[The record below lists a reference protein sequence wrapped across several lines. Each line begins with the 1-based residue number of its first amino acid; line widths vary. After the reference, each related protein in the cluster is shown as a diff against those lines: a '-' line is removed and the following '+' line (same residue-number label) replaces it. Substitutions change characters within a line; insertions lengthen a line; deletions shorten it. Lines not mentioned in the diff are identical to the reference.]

1 MAIERDFITPAGMT
15 VLTTANVVGNTTSL
29 DMFSNT
35 ARAQT
40 YPIFSQNFA
49 MSPLLDSRFVFI
61 RNTTGS
67 YVAANGIIA
76 YANTNVPR
84 FEYDPITFQGKG
96 LMLEEGRFNQVQNSS
111 NMGGVNWGGYD
122 GVAGGDNFEII
133 PNAGRA
139 PDGSNTACF
148 FLHNTDVNTYYV
160 LWQDVAN
167 IQTNVTYTRS
177 VFIKANTSPQESGSQ
192 IAQYDNVDNQNSVY
206 ITLGFN
212 ANGTISGYSNIS
224 GAAGANCQVHSIGW
238 QNYPDGW
245 SRFYY
250 SFRYTSGGTRTIQLK
265 HELNSAGLTGTNF
278 NARGIYWWGAQV
290 EQGPFVTSFIPTLPN
305 QTTSRQSDYAYI
317 QDDNFRS
324 FKTNIMTVVDTT
336 AYQGYHGNGA
346 MVSTSEQRYNNVWKI
361 MNLPRLP
368 GPYVPAQDSRFAG
381 GQEIGHYTLNNVTP
395 VHAYQHYLGGFINN
409 ETYAGFNVF
418 NNLVTGTANSNITDV
433 NYVSTAMVIR
443 SNNYIFV
450 ANGGISSTNINY
462 SGLANNNYM
471 QIGPL
476 NGYFKRLAIYSGQ
489 LSNTEMIAIT
499 TT

>member
-35 ARAQT
+35 ARSQS

-49 MSPLLDSRFVFI
+49 MSPLLDSRFVFV
-61 RNTTGS
+61 RNTSGS
-67 YVAANGIIA
+67 YVAANGLIA

-122 GVAGGDNFEII
+122 GDVAGDNFII
-133 PNAGRA
+133 VPNAGLA

-148 FLHNTDVNTYYV
+148 FRHNTDVNTYYV
-160 LWQDVAN
+160 LWQDATN
-167 IQTNVTYTRS
+167 IVTNVTYTRS
-177 VFIKANTSPQESGSQ
+177 VFVKANTTPQEAGGQ
-192 IAQYDNVDNQNSVY
+192 IGQYDNVDFINSVY
-206 ITLGFN
+206 ISFGFN
-212 ANGTISGYSNIS
+212 ANGTISGWSGGAIGSNV
-224 GAAGANCQVHSIGW
+224 QVHSVGW

-250 SFRYTSGGTRTIQLK
+250 SFRYTSGGARTIQLK
-265 HELNSAGLTGTNF
+265 HELNGAGLTGTNF
-278 NARGIYWWGAQV
+278 NARGVYWWGPQL

-305 QTTSRQSDYAYI
+305 SGAARTTDYAYI
-317 QDDNFRS
+317 QDDKLRS
-324 FKTNIMTVVDTT
+324 FKTDIMTVVDTT
-336 AYQGYHGNGA
+336 ASQGYHGNGA
-346 MVSTSEQRYNNVWKI
+346 MITSSEQRYNNVWKI

-395 VHAYQHYLGGFINN
+395 VHAIQHYLGGFINE

-418 NNLVTGTANSNITDV
+418 NNYSTGTANSYITDV
-433 NYVSTAMVIR
+433 NYVSTAMVLR
-443 SNNYIFV
+443 SNNYVFV
-450 ANGGISSTNINY
+450 ANGIISSTNRNY

-471 QIGPL
+471 QIGPV

-489 LSNTEMIAIT
+489 LSNTELYNIT